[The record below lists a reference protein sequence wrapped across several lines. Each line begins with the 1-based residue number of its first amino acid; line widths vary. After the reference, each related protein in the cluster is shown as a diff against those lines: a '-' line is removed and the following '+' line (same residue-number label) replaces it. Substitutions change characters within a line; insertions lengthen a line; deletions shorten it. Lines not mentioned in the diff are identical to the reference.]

1 MKTTLGDTVFG
12 MLYYAHPM
20 AIEINKNPGEFADQ
34 PPVEQLDA
42 KEITTEQEPV
52 ELPDSLESSE
62 ESSETTAP
70 AQQPQ
75 QQTPT
80 SRPQVTVTT
89 ADELTRR
96 VEKIMEQDLGDT
108 FSHLSP
114 LAKQE
119 FKIKGEKTARA
130 IRTLLSKT
138 TLKVKKVFEL
148 IVAWLK
154 LLPGVNRFFL
164 EQEAKIK
171 TDRIIELHS
180 EYR

>member
-96 VEKIMEQDLGDT
+96 VEKTI
-108 FSHLSP
+108 SP
-114 LAKQE
+114 LFFKNKQH
-119 FKIKGEKTARA
+119 TYP
-130 IRTLLSKT
+130 L
-138 TLKVKKVFEL
+138 
-148 IVAWLK
+148 
-154 LLPGVNRFFL
+154 
-164 EQEAKIK
+164 
-171 TDRIIELHS
+171 
-180 EYR
+180 